1 MSITP
6 LKSDVLR
13 IFKARYLRRN
23 PDETIAESSED
34 LFSRK
39 ARIYV
44 RHRIMLNLED
54 LSSRIRQVLMLLQ
67 DYEGITFYGSRVP

>member
-1 MSITP
+1 MSIHP

-23 PDETIAESSED
+23 PDEAIAESSED

-39 ARIYV
+39 VRIYV

-54 LSSRIRQVLMLLQ
+54 LSSRIRQILMLRQ
-67 DYEGITFYGSRVP
+67 NYEGITFYGSKVP